1 VSEKAPVVRVEV
13 PAQASM
19 VQLLRTT
26 AVSLA
31 PPTTDVDRLSD
42 LALAVSEAAG
52 ELLRLDGVSRV
63 NMRIDERPQEM
74 RAALTVAAP
83 IPESWIHSWNRSISA
98 LVLKSVVEEVR
109 AETNGEQAEIRFLFR
124 PKLAVA
130 AQ

>member
-1 VSEKAPVVRVEV
+1 
-13 PAQASM
+13 M
-19 VQLLRTT
+19 VHLLRTT

-31 PPTTDVDRLSD
+31 PPATDVDRLSD
-42 LALAVSEAAG
+42 LALAVSEAAV

-63 NMRIDERPQEM
+63 DMRIDERPQEM

-83 IPESWIHSWNRSISA
+83 IPEGWIDSWNRSISA
-98 LVLKSVVEEVR
+98 LVLNSVVEEVR

-124 PKLAVA
+124 PQLADA